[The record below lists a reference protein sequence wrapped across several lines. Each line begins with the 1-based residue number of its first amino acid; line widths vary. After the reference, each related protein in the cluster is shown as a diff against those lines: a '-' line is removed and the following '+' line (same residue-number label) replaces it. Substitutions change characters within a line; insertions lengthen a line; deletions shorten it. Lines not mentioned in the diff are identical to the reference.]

1 MPLCRCISET
11 LDVPV
16 IRRYHLAVLV
26 KLSKWLLVAM
36 LTFSFGMH
44 WVVLQSVA
52 WLGMAV
58 TYSHE
63 TCFTEALAK
72 TFDGRHP
79 CKLCKFVAE
88 NEKSEKKP
96 DAQKVETKFDPF
108 CASKQLFVISPM
120 PTQPQVYVPGLLVVR
135 NEAPPLPPPRQLP
148 G

>member
-1 MPLCRCISET
+1 MIDFPA
-11 LDVPV
+11 

-36 LTFSFGMH
+36 LTFSFGMP

-88 NEKSEKKP
+88 NQKSEKKP

-108 CASKQLFVISPM
+108 CASKQLFVISSP
-120 PTQPQVYVPGLLVVR
+120 PAQPQVYVPGLLVVR

>member
-1 MPLCRCISET
+1 RFSRDWSS
-11 LDVPV
+11 DVC
-16 IRRYHLAVLV
+16 
-26 KLSKWLLVAM
+26 SSD

-88 NEKSEKKP
+88 NQKSEKKP
-96 DAQKVETKFDPF
+96 DAKKVETKFEIGR
-108 CASKQLFVISPM
+108 ASCRERKKI
-120 PTQPQVYVPGLLVVR
+120 TK
-135 NEAPPLPPPRQLP
+135 
-148 G
+148 

>member
-1 MPLCRCISET
+1 MI
-11 LDVPV
+11 DFPV
-16 IRRYHLAVLV
+16 ISRYSLAVLV

-36 LTFSFGMH
+36 LTFSFGMP

-58 TYSHE
+58 TYSRE

-88 NEKSEKKP
+88 NQKSEKKP

-108 CASKQLFVISPM
+108 CASKQLFVISSP
-120 PTQPQVYVPGLLVVR
+120 PAQPQAYVPGLLLVR